1 MDVGLG
7 TASLLDCTVTD
18 IRFPFPVLGSGSDA
32 SNAHTVYSNPYVVL
46 RDSDGREGI
55 GISFTLGKGNEH
67 VCSAVEEIFPLIQGC
82 RLADVVH
89 DFRHFWRRLANPSQS
104 RWLGPYCGSHYMA
117 AGAIAN
123 AVFDLAAKRAGMPL
137 WQLLSGLSPEETV
150 RLIDF
155 RYVSHLLDEHEA
167 KGILA
172 SLVDSRM
179 TRESQLRESGMP
191 CYFTTWIGT
200 EPAALVEQVANVIA
214 TKGISHFKVK
224 VGLDVGSDAARLAAL
239 RREFGDSIELYI
251 DANQVWAPQQ
261 AVEWVGQLAEFGVRW
276 IEEPTAPDS
285 IDGHRFIRERLQRL
299 GIDVVT
305 GENCQNS
312 HMAAQFLAAGA
323 VDRFQIDACRVLG
336 PAENILIMLLAKKFG
351 VPICPHAGGSGLDEL
366 VPHLQAWNHIVL
378 NGGSDKTITEH
389 VALCSHHFRNP
400 SEVRQGRLQLPV
412 APGYLSGLKAEAIQ
426 IHRFPDGDAWS
437 G

>member
-1 MDVGLG
+1 MDGGLG
-7 TASLLDCTVTD
+7 TASLLDCTVAD
-18 IRFPFPVLGSGSDA
+18 IRFSFPVLGSGSDA
-32 SNAHTVYSNPYVVL
+32 SNSHTVYSNPYVVL
-46 RDSDGREGI
+46 RDSDCVEGI
-55 GISFTLGKGNEH
+55 GIGFTLGKGNEH
-67 VCSAVEEIFPLIQGC
+67 VCSAVGELFSLIKGC
-82 RLADVVH
+82 RLADVFY

-123 AVFDLAAKRAGMPL
+123 AVFDLAAKRAGIPL
-137 WQLLSGLSPEETV
+137 WQLLAGLSPEETV

-167 KGILA
+167 ITIFS
-172 SLVDSRM
+172 SLLNSRPQ
-179 TRESQLRESGMP
+179 REQQLREDGMP

-200 EPAALVEQVANVIA
+200 EPAALVEQVAHVIA
-214 TKGISHFKVK
+214 TKGIRHFKVK
-224 VGLDVGSDAARLAAL
+224 VGLDVRSDAARLATL
-239 RREFGDSIELYI
+239 RGRFGDSIELYI

-261 AVEWVGQLAEFGVRW
+261 AVEWVGQLAEYGVRW

-312 HMAAQFLAAGA
+312 HMAAQFMVAGA

-336 PAENILIMLLAKKFG
+336 PAENILIMLLAKKLG

-366 VPHLQAWNHIVL
+366 VPHLQAWNHIAL

-389 VALCSHHFRNP
+389 VALCSHHFKDP
-400 SEVRQGRLQLPV
+400 SEVRMGRLQLPV

-426 IHRFPDGDAWS
+426 RHRFPDGEAWS